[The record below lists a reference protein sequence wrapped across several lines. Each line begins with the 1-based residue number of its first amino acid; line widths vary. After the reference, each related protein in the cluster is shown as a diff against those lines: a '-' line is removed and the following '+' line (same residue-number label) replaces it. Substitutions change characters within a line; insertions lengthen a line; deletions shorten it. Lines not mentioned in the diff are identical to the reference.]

1 MKKRKDD
8 DITHSKGITH
18 MTIIP
23 REKKEKAK
31 GRGEGGDTLKLELE
45 EGAWFG
51 FERFNERLRALL
63 MDLIL

>member
-1 MKKRKDD
+1 
-8 DITHSKGITH
+8 